1 MLMKKSEI
9 PCKPDCPN
17 RTWDCHSKC
26 MDYAVYKALADEER
40 VQIGK
45 KRKESFLLHQDEV
58 RRYNRNK
65 FK

>member
-1 MLMKKSEI
+1 MKKSEI

-17 RTWDCHSKC
+17 RSWDCHGKC
-26 MDYAVYKALADEER
+26 PDYAEFKRLSDEER
-40 VQIGK
+40 EQVHIR
-45 KRKESFLLHQDEV
+45 RKESFLLHQDEV